1 MHTENGSEEAYL
13 LRQLLTDA
21 HRQIRELQAQ
31 VEQLSAA
38 LLMVTLSDRRRAT
51 GFHADGTNERER
63 RRETVTSVV
72 PERERRRRGR
82 KGTAEP
88 EVHG

>member
-1 MHTENGSEEAYL
+1 MYTQFGSEEARL

-51 GFHADGTNERER
+51 GFHAEGTSERER
-63 RRETVTSVV
+63 RRETAPTVE
-72 PERERRRRGR
+72 PELDRRGR
-82 KGTAEP
+82 GRESSAEP